1 MTAPEEAELERRA
14 RTDATLRDA
23 WEGLQAHAADDHA
36 PHLERMIVR
45 ARPTATRRTLF
56 RRYAAAAT
64 VLVLLG
70 MAVLLLPRYFTGAE
84 EAPLA
89 METEAVEESE
99 SFPINP
105 SPALPAPKVSATP
118 LPGEPAD
125 ANASAPAARVAP
137 EAPAVES
144 EDLAATDQATDPKEV
159 PTPRALRKTEP
170 PVEEEDVNRNTVPAP
185 KLQSAPAPLQAPPAV
200 RSLPN
205 RAQTVSGRVTDE
217 DGAPIREAQVKR
229 RGLPTGTTTDSTGRF
244 ELPFDA
250 TLDQIVI
257 TYPGYEEETIEVVDT
272 AALLQISLTE
282 TPPRARFQGWSETAA
297 VTRVPLDDDWRNR
310 PQARPVEGYRELRA
324 RIENDRPEEVPP
336 GKVRV
341 NFLVGADGSLS
352 DFRFRGRPDRATMD
366 YVGNALVETS
376 TWEVVKTP
384 AGEGTGDPIAPVRV
398 YLTLRF
404 E

>member
-14 RTDATLRDA
+14 RTDPDLREA
-23 WEGLQAHAADDHA
+23 WEGLQAHVADDHA
-36 PHLERMIVR
+36 PHLARMVAR

-70 MAVLLLPRYFTGAE
+70 IAVLLLPRYFTGAE

-89 METEAVEESE
+89 METDAAEEPE
-99 SFPINP
+99 SFPSNP
-105 SPALPAPKVSATP
+105 SPALPAPKVSETVP
-118 LPGEPAD
+118 PEEPAD
-125 ANASAPAARVAP
+125 ASASAPAARVASAP
-137 EAPAVES
+137 PAVES
-144 EDLAATDQATDPKEV
+144 EEVALNDAEANTEGEAA
-159 PTPRALRKTEP
+159 PRVLRKTEP
-170 PVEEEDVNRNTVPAP
+170 PPVEEDVDRNAVPAP
-185 KLQSAPAPLQAPPAV
+185 PLQAEPVPLPATPAAA
-200 RSLPN
+200 SLAN
-205 RAQTVSGRVTDE
+205 RTQTVTGRVTDE
-217 DGAPIREAQVKR
+217 DGAPITEAQVKR

-244 ELPFDA
+244 ALPYDA

-257 TYPGYEEETIEVVDT
+257 TYPGYEEETIDVVDT
-272 AALLQISLTE
+272 AALMQISLTE
-282 TPPRARFQGWSETAA
+282 TPTRARFQGWTETAS
-297 VTRVPLDDDWRNR
+297 VTRVPLDDDLRNR
-310 PQARPVEGYRELRA
+310 PQARPVEGYRELRT
-324 RIENDRPEEVPP
+324 RIENERPEGLPA

-341 NFLVGADGSLS
+341 NFLVNPDGSLS